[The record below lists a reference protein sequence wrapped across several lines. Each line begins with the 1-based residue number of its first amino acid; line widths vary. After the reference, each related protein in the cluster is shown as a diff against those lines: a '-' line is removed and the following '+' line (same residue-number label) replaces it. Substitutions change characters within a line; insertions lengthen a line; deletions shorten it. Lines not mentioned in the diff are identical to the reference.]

1 MDEQG
6 QMDDEAL
13 SRMEWKIE
21 KEKLKLERERISLER
36 ERLEAMRERVK
47 AEADLRIGQD
57 GRMTVRLSSV
67 ALCSIICL
75 LVGGIVGAFSM
86 SVQHDQRMAAQERD
100 KAARVQEL
108 VQSLGAGAA
117 MEESPVALVASPPP
131 QPGETNETVTVAAVT
146 PPAPKPLQVKTVRPK
161 GSDSGIS
168 LIIVQ

>member
-1 MDEQG
+1 MDGET
-6 QMDDEAL
+6 DDEAL

-21 KEKLKLERERISLER
+21 QEKMKLERERIALER

-47 AEADLRIGQD
+47 VETELRIGQD
-57 GRMTVRLSSV
+57 GRMTMRMSSV

-86 SVQHDQRMAAQERD
+86 SVRHDQRTAIQERN
-100 KAARVQEL
+100 KAARVQEI
-108 VQSLGAGAA
+108 VQSLSGEAA
-117 MEESPVALVASPPP
+117 VVEETAVVLAPTLP
-131 QPGETNETVTVAAVT
+131 QTGETNEAAVAAAPVA
-146 PPAPKPLQVKTVRPK
+146 PPKALQVRTVRPK